1 MSFGTRSVALSAA
14 PLPTSPFASLASQED
29 NSTPV
34 TEAEPAGQKTGQ
46 GQAEEAAELLE
57 ARARNPGEGDTVS
70 QETPRSVQDEPEGG
84 EGGDLPGVA
93 SSANPGG
100 EPAAR
105 AAPLPGTW
113 EASKPAVLMD
123 PGEVPVEIAFGMAFA
138 EPGGNMRD
146 PGDSEDTDSMEGGA
160 SLSTAE
166 YSDADPGDPEDYGLE
181 SPLTSPHHPPDAA
194 PFVLDRLTAWPLPSH
209 AESSSPMC

>member
-1 MSFGTRSVALSAA
+1 MQSGAEAAQLSEPRAQGSEGDA
-14 PLPTSPFASLASQED
+14 EGDAASQD
-29 NSTPV
+29 S
-34 TEAEPAGQKTGQ
+34 
-46 GQAEEAAELLE
+46 
-57 ARARNPGEGDTVS
+57 PGDSPG
-70 QETPRSVQDEPEGG
+70 SVRDEPGPG
-84 EGGDLPGVA
+84 NGGDVPGDA
-93 SSANPGG
+93 GGGANPGG
-100 EPAAR
+100 EPVVR
-105 AAPLPGTW
+105 PAPLPGTW

-146 PGDSEDTDSMEGGA
+146 PGESEESDSMEGAA

-194 PFVLDRLTAWPLPSH
+194 PFVMDRLISQTLTSH
-209 AESSSPMC
+209 ARISNK